1 MRLRIA
7 ALHLLVL
14 WAFAV
19 AQPLFDLL
27 GKNGEFFAARGSTR
41 WDVVLFAFVLLF
53 VPPAILTG
61 IEALVP
67 QPPRAVVHVVFVGAL
82 VGLFVLQ
89 GIRGVGWAGW
99 LLVAV
104 AAAVG
109 TAAALAYLRLA
120 GARLVLTVLAP
131 APLLFLALFLLN
143 SDASRLTFTG
153 TDNALAA
160 GERAQVPVRSGRLR
174 RAAGQLAARR
184 ARQDRRRSLPQLRR
198 PRRGLDLVREHEHR
212 GRGDDARG
220 AGDPHRA
227 VPACG

>member
-67 QPPRAVVHVVFVGAL
+67 ETPRAVVHVVFVEQRRGD
-82 VGLFVLQ
+82 GLIDWS
-89 GIRGVGWAGW
+89 GYGRGQRDGDDQRVGW
-99 LLVAV
+99 
-104 AAAVG
+104 
-109 TAAALAYLRLA
+109 R
-120 GARLVLTVLAP
+120 
-131 APLLFLALFLLN
+131 
-143 SDASRLTFTG
+143 
-153 TDNALAA
+153 
-160 GERAQVPVRSGRLR
+160 
-174 RAAGQLAARR
+174 
-184 ARQDRRRSLPQLRR
+184 
-198 PRRGLDLVREHEHR
+198 
-212 GRGDDARG
+212 
-220 AGDPHRA
+220 
-227 VPACG
+227 